1 MTNFIALGVVVIAA
15 ALLFVLSTFQRK
27 SPPKLRAISALNRL
41 YRAIGLSVEDGTR
54 LLISLGDPSLLTSSA
69 GAPLAGL
76 SMLRHLTERTSLS
89 DRPPV
94 AVAGEAPLAILAQ
107 DTLESGYRA
116 AGAAEYYQATTGRV
130 AGLTPFS
137 STAGTMPIL
146 HDENV
151 SGAVFMGHFSVDAG
165 LLADAAERQNAL
177 AVGSSDDVAGQAVWY
192 ASAPETLIGEELFAA
207 AAYVG
212 GTPAQ
217 TASLTVQDILRWAII
232 AVLIVGAVLKLVG
245 LF

>member
-1 MTNFIALGVVVIAA
+1 MNFVALGVVVAA
-15 ALLFVLSTFQRK
+15 GALLFALSTLQRK
-27 SPPKLRAISALNRL
+27 SAPKLRAISALNRL

-54 LLISLGDPSLLTSSA
+54 LLVSLGNTSLLTSSA

-76 SMLRHLTERTSLS
+76 GMLRHLAERTSLS

-107 DTLESGYRA
+107 DTLESGYRE
-116 AGAAEYYQATTGRV
+116 AGAGEFYQPTTGRV

-137 STAGTMPIL
+137 ATAGTLPVL
-146 HDENV
+146 FDEHV

-165 LLADAAERQNAL
+165 LLADGAERQNAM
-177 AVGSSDDVAGQAVWY
+177 AVGSSDDLAGQAVWF

-207 AAYVG
+207 AAYIG
-212 GTPAQ
+212 GSSAQ
-217 TASLTVQDILRWAII
+217 IASLTVQDVLRWVVIAALII
-232 AVLIVGAVLKLVG
+232 GAALKLVG
-245 LF
+245 FF

>member
-1 MTNFIALGVVVIAA
+1 MNFIALGAVVVAA
-15 ALLFVLSTFQRK
+15 ALLFTLSTLQKK
-27 SPPKLRAISALNRL
+27 SPPKLRVIPALNRL
-41 YRAIGLSVEDGTR
+41 YRAVGLSVEDGSR
-54 LLISLGDPSLLTSSA
+54 LLVSLGDPSLLTGSA

-76 SMLRHLTERTSLS
+76 GMLRHLTERTSLS
-89 DRPPV
+89 DRPPI

-107 DTLESGYRA
+107 DTLEAGYRD
-116 AGAAEYYQATTGRV
+116 AGAAESYQPTTGRV

-137 STAGTMPIL
+137 ATAGTIPIL
-146 HDENV
+146 HDEGV
-151 SGAVFMGHFSVDAG
+151 SAAVFMGHFSVDAG
-165 LLADAAERQNAL
+165 LLADAAERDNTL
-177 AVGSSDDVAGQAVWY
+177 AVGSSDDLAGQAVWY

-217 TASLTVQDILRWAII
+217 TASLTVQDLLRWVII
-232 AVLIVGAVLKLVG
+232 AALLIGALLKLLG

>member
-1 MTNFIALGVVVIAA
+1 MNFVALGVVIVAG
-15 ALLFVLSTFQRK
+15 ALLFGLTILQRK
-27 SPPKLRAISALNRL
+27 TTPKLRSIPALSRL
-41 YRAIGLSVEDGTR
+41 YRAVGLSVEGGTR
-54 LLISLGDPSLLTSSA
+54 LLVSLGDPSLLTGSA

-76 SMLRHLTERTSLS
+76 SMLRHLAERTSLS

-107 DTLESGYRA
+107 DTLEAGYRE
-116 AGAAEYYQATTGRV
+116 AGAAEVYQPTTGRV

-137 STAGTMPIL
+137 ATAGTIPIMS
-146 HDENV
+146 DENV
-151 SGAVFMGHFSVDAG
+151 TAAVFMGHFSVDAG
-165 LLADAAERQNAL
+165 LLADATERENAF

-212 GTPAQ
+212 GSRAQ
-217 TASLTVQDILRWAII
+217 TASLTVQDILRWVVI
-232 AVLIVGAVLKLVG
+232 AALVIGSMLKLAGVI
-245 LF
+245 